1 MNPMHQLTRRP
12 VKAAFGALLLAL
24 AGAILCL
31 SGGQYWAAVQTRAT
45 VERTY
50 TTVAVVT
57 GRISSDE
64 VLTPS
69 AEGGSNAESLR
80 QDSAMAAAIFL
91 AEPEQQNWSIIQSR
105 PKVGLVSGYSP
116 GLKPAISLYTGHS
129 SSDAPYEYS
138 IVEIRADAVT
148 QSNNDWF
155 GESGSANWLLDGQVL
170 GIYGLN
176 DAFRDPSG
184 QRASV
189 SLHQEYDDPAELLHP
204 EAGKRYLLLSRSYTD
219 DEWYLR
225 QHVADFI
232 FMDTNVQSDPW
243 SLDILG
249 NLIRYDQRAN
259 PDGTKY
265 CRLAH
270 DGEFTDDADGLVEL
284 APDEL
289 IYSDPATGA
298 EVYTGLDMGAFGR
311 FSFSAARSRDRE
323 EIMVEDPQQPGNWR
337 PETVDYTQ
345 YNLPSIQELPD
356 GVTAQEV
363 IDSTSSWR
371 TAMESIQTNNHSVPV
386 LAVDSVEGM
395 LEFASGRTQI
405 TQGRSF
411 SQSEYDSGAAVCLI
425 SETLAR
431 ESGLDVG
438 DTLPLSLY
446 EKEKNLM
453 PTMVGDS
460 DPTASYYLPQRG
472 FQQETEYTI
481 VGLYRQSNEWSQGVA
496 SFTPNTVLVPRKSVT
511 CAVETGETGLGVS
524 SGCLWET
531 MVLQNGTIDQMEARL
546 EENGLD
552 GTVTYYDQGYS
563 DIVESLDGYTRVSRT
578 VLLVGLAL
586 WAVVLAAYCVL
597 LPMQEGKTALRMW
610 TLGAKRRD
618 IAGQI
623 WTPSALMALA
633 GTIIALAVSIPGMSW
648 ATDKIQAL
656 TGSDL
661 TLKVSTGQTM
671 ALCAGALAIVLAVI
685 ALVGVSTACRGI
697 RRAE

>member
-1 MNPMHQLTRRP
+1 MNPMTQLTRRP

-24 AGAILCL
+24 AGVILAL
-31 SGGQYWAAVQTRAT
+31 SGGQFWAAVQTRAG
-45 VERTY
+45 VEATY
-50 TTVAVVT
+50 TTVAVIT
-57 GRISSDE
+57 GLGSSEETANRPDG
-64 VLTPS
+64 TS
-69 AEGGSNAESLR
+69 ADAESLR
-80 QDSAMAAAIFL
+80 QSSATGAAIFFQ
-91 AEPEQQNWSIIQSR
+91 APEQQSWDIIRSR
-105 PKVGLVSGYSP
+105 PTVGMVSGYSP
-116 GLKPAISLYTGHS
+116 CLKPAISLYTGHS
-129 SSDAPYEYS
+129 GIDAPYGCS

-148 QSNNDWF
+148 EVNNDWF
-155 GESGSANWLLDGQVL
+155 GESGASVWQLDGQVL

-189 SLHQEYDDPAELLHP
+189 TLCQEYDDPAELLHP

-225 QHVADFI
+225 RNVADWV
-232 FMDTNVQSDPW
+232 FMETNVQLDPW
-243 SLDILG
+243 SLDISG
-249 NLIRYDQRAN
+249 NLIRYDQRKNQSEHWYHTAGDAAEE
-259 PDGTKY
+259 PV
-265 CRLAH
+265 
-270 DGEFTDDADGLVEL
+270 EF
-284 APDEL
+284 APEEL
-289 IYSDPATGA
+289 IYSDPATGI
-298 EVYTGLDMGAFGR
+298 EVTNIDPDAFGQ
-311 FSFSAARSRDRE
+311 FSFAVDALKDTG

-371 TAMESIQTNNHSVPV
+371 MAMESIQTNNHSVPV

-405 TQGRSF
+405 TQGRSI
-411 SQSEYDSGAAVCLI
+411 SQEEYRDGAAVCLI

-446 EKEKNLM
+446 ENEKNL
-453 PTMVGDS
+453 PWTFRTTVGDS

-472 FQQETEYTI
+472 FQQETEYTVI
-481 VGLYRQSNEWSQGVA
+481 GLYRQSSEWGKTVA
-496 SFTPNTVLVPRKSVT
+496 SFTPNSVLTPKKSVT
-511 CAVETGETGLGVS
+511 CAMETGGSAIEASPSGLWG
-524 SGCLWET
+524 T
-531 MVLQNGTIDQMEARL
+531 MILKNGTAGQMESRL
-546 EENGLD
+546 AENGLG

-563 DIVESLDGYTRVSRT
+563 DIVESLDGYTRVSRP
-578 VLLVGLAL
+578 VLCVGLAL

-597 LPMQEGKTALRMW
+597 LPMQESKTALRMW

-623 WTPSALMALA
+623 WTPSALMATA
-633 GTIIALAVSIPGMSW
+633 GTVIALAVSIPGMSW

-661 TLKVSTGQTM
+661 TLTVSTGQTV
-671 ALCAGALAIVLAVI
+671 ALCAGALAIALAVI
-685 ALVGVSTACRGI
+685 ALVSVSTAQRGI
-697 RRAE
+697 RKAE

>member
-24 AGAILCL
+24 AGVILAL
-31 SGGQYWAAVQTRAT
+31 SGGQFWAAARTRAR
-45 VERTY
+45 VEATY

-91 AEPEQQNWSIIQSR
+91 AEQEQQSWDIIRSR
-105 PKVGLVSGYSP
+105 PTVGMVSGYSP
-116 GLKPAISLYTGHS
+116 CLRPAISLYTGHRG
-129 SSDAPYEYS
+129 SDAPYEYS

-148 QSNNDWF
+148 ERNNDWF
-155 GESGSANWLLDGQVL
+155 GESGSANWQLDGQVL

-204 EAGKRYLLLSRSYTD
+204 EAGKRYLLLSHSYTD

-225 QHVADFI
+225 RNVADWV
-232 FMDTNVQSDPW
+232 FMETNVQLDPW

-270 DGEFTDDADGLVEL
+270 DGEFTDDADGFVEL

-289 IYSDPATGA
+289 IYSDPVTGV
-298 EVYTGLDMGAFGR
+298 EVMNVDPDDFGR
-311 FSFSAARSRDRE
+311 FSFAVDALKDTG

-371 TAMESIQTNNHSVPV
+371 MAMESIQTNNHSVPV

-405 TQGRSF
+405 TQGRSI
-411 SQSEYDSGAAVCLI
+411 SQEEYHDGAAVCLI

-472 FQQETEYTI
+472 FQQETEYTVI
-481 VGLYRQSNEWSQGVA
+481 GLYRQSSEWSETVA
-496 SFTPNTVLVPRKSVT
+496 SFTPNSVLTPKKSVT
-511 CAVETGETGLGVS
+511 CAMETGDCAIEASPSGLWG
-524 SGCLWET
+524 T
-531 MVLQNGTIDQMEARL
+531 MILKNGTAGQMEARL
-546 EENGLD
+546 AENNLA

-563 DIVESLDGYTRVSRT
+563 GIMESLDGFSRVSRT
-578 VLLVGLAL
+578 VLWVGLAL
-586 WAVVLAAYCVL
+586 WVVVLAAYCVL

-623 WTPSALMALA
+623 WTPSALMAAA
-633 GTIIALAVSIPGMSW
+633 GTVIALAVSIPGMSW

-661 TLKVSTGQTM
+661 TLKVSTGQTV
-671 ALCAGALAIVLAVI
+671 ALCAGALAIALAVI
-685 ALVGVSTACRGI
+685 ALVSVLTANRGI
-697 RRAE
+697 RKAG

>member
-24 AGAILCL
+24 AGVILAL
-31 SGGQYWAAVQTRAT
+31 SGGQFWAAARTRAG
-45 VERTY
+45 VEATY

-91 AEPEQQNWSIIQSR
+91 AEPEQQNWSIIRSR
-105 PKVGLVSGYSP
+105 PRVGLVSGYSP
-116 GLKPAISLYTGHS
+116 GLKPAISLYTGHRG
-129 SSDAPYEYS
+129 SDAPYEYS

-148 QSNNDWF
+148 ERNNDWF
-155 GESGSANWLLDGQVL
+155 GESGSANWQLDGQVL

-204 EAGKRYLLLSRSYTD
+204 EAGKRYLLLSHSYTD

-225 QHVADFI
+225 RNVADWV
-232 FMDTNVQSDPW
+232 FMETNVQLDPW

-270 DGEFTDDADGLVEL
+270 DGEFTDDADGFVEL

-289 IYSDPATGA
+289 IYSDPVTGV
-298 EVYTGLDMGAFGR
+298 EVMNVDPDDFGR
-311 FSFSAARSRDRE
+311 FSFAVDALKDTG

-371 TAMESIQTNNHSVPV
+371 MAMESIQTNNHSVPV
-386 LAVDSVEGM
+386 LAADSVEGM

-405 TQGRSF
+405 TQGRSI
-411 SQSEYDSGAAVCLI
+411 SQDEYRDGAAVCLI

-481 VGLYRQSNEWSQGVA
+481 VGLYRQNNEWSQGVA

-531 MVLQNGTIDQMEARL
+531 MVLQNGTIDQMESRL
-546 EENGLD
+546 AENGLG

-597 LPMQEGKTALRMW
+597 LPMQESKTALRMW

-623 WTPSALMALA
+623 WTPSALMAVT
-633 GTIIALAVSIPGMSW
+633 GTVIALAVSIPGMSW
-648 ATDKIQAL
+648 ATDKVQAL

-661 TLKVSTGQTM
+661 TLTVSTGQTM
-671 ALCAGALAIVLAVI
+671 ALCAGALAIALAVI
-685 ALVGVSTACRGI
+685 ALVSVSTAQRGI
-697 RRAE
+697 RKAE

>member
-50 TTVAVVT
+50 TTVAVIT
-57 GRISSDE
+57 GLGSSEETANSPDG
-64 VLTPS
+64 TS
-69 AEGGSNAESLR
+69 ADAESLR
-80 QDSAMAAAIFL
+80 QYSALDAATFFQ
-91 AEPEQQNWSIIQSR
+91 EPEQQSWDIIRSR
-105 PKVGLVSGYSP
+105 PTVGMVSGYSP
-116 GLKPAISLYTGHS
+116 CLKPAISLYTGHS
-129 SSDAPYEYS
+129 SSDAPYKYS
-138 IVEIRADAVT
+138 IVEIRVDAVT
-148 QSNNDWF
+148 EVNNDWF
-155 GESGSANWLLDGQVL
+155 GESGSANWQLDGQVL

-189 SLHQEYDDPAELLHP
+189 SLHQEYDDPAKLLHP
-204 EAGKRYLLLSRSYTD
+204 EAGKRYLLLSHSYGD
-219 DEWYLR
+219 SEWSLR
-225 QHVADFI
+225 RNVADWV
-232 FMDTNVQSDPW
+232 FMETNVQLDPW
-243 SLDILG
+243 SLDISG
-249 NLIRYDQRAN
+249 NLIRYDQRKNQSEHWYHTA
-259 PDGTKY
+259 G
-265 CRLAH
+265 
-270 DGEFTDDADGLVEL
+270 DAAEEPVEL
-284 APDEL
+284 APEEL
-289 IYSDPATGA
+289 LYSDPITGV
-298 EVYTGLDMGAFGR
+298 EVMNVDLDSFGL
-311 FSFSAARSRDRE
+311 FSFAVDMFKDTG

-371 TAMESIQTNNHSVPV
+371 MAMESIQTNNHSVPV

-405 TQGRSF
+405 TQGRSI
-411 SQSEYDSGAAVCLI
+411 SQEEYRDGAAVCLI

-438 DTLPLSLY
+438 DALPLSLY
-446 EKEKNLM
+446 EKEKNLV

-460 DPTASYYLPQRG
+460 DPTAYYYLPQRG
-472 FQQETEYTI
+472 FQQETEYTVI
-481 VGLYRQSNEWSQGVA
+481 GLYRQSSEWGKTVA
-496 SFTPNTVLVPRKSVT
+496 SFTPNSVLTPKKSVT
-511 CAVETGETGLGVS
+511 CAMETGSSAIEASPSGLWG
-524 SGCLWET
+524 T
-531 MVLQNGTIDQMEARL
+531 MILKNGTADQMESRL
-546 EENGLD
+546 AENGLG

-578 VLLVGLAL
+578 VLCVGLAL

-597 LPMQEGKTALRMW
+597 LPMQESKTALRMW

-623 WTPSALMALA
+623 WTPSALMAAA
-633 GTIIALAVSIPGMSW
+633 GTVIALAVSIPGMSW

-661 TLKVSTGQTM
+661 TLTVSTGQTV
-671 ALCAGALAIVLAVI
+671 ALCAGALAIALAVI
-685 ALVGVSTACRGI
+685 ALVGTLTARRGI
-697 RRAE
+697 RKAE

>member
-1 MNPMHQLTRRP
+1 MNPLHQLTRRP
-12 VKAAFGALLLAL
+12 VKAAFGVLLLAL

-31 SGGQYWAAVQTRAT
+31 SGGQYWAAVQTRAA

-50 TTVAVVT
+50 TTVAVIT
-57 GRISSDE
+57 GLGSSEETAD
-64 VLTPS
+64 S
-69 AEGGSNAESLR
+69 MNAESLR
-80 QDSAMAAAIFL
+80 QDSAFGAAIFFQ
-91 AEPEQQNWSIIQSR
+91 EPEQQSWDIIRSR
-105 PKVGLVSGYSP
+105 PTVGMVSGYSP
-116 GLKPAISLYTGHS
+116 CLKPAISLYTGHR

-148 QSNNDWF
+148 ERNNDWF
-155 GESGSANWLLDGQVL
+155 GESGSANWQLDGQVL

-204 EAGKRYLLLSRSYTD
+204 EAGKRYLLLSHSYTD
-219 DEWYLR
+219 DEWSLR
-225 QHVADFI
+225 QNVADWV
-232 FMDTNVQSDPW
+232 FMETNVQSDPW

-270 DGEFTDDADGLVEL
+270 DGEFTDDADGFVEL

-289 IYSDPATGA
+289 IYSDPVTGI
-298 EVYTGLDMGAFGR
+298 EVTNIDPDDFGR
-311 FSFSAARSRDRE
+311 FSFAVDALKDTG

-371 TAMESIQTNNHSVPV
+371 MAMESIQTNNHSVPV

-405 TQGRSF
+405 TQGRSI
-411 SQSEYDSGAAVCLI
+411 SQEEYRDGAAVCLI

-472 FQQETEYTI
+472 FQQETEYTVI
-481 VGLYRQSNEWSQGVA
+481 GLYRQSNEWGETVA
-496 SFTPNTVLVPRKSVT
+496 SFTPNSVLTPKKSVT
-511 CAVETGETGLGVS
+511 CTMETGDCAIEASPSGLWG
-524 SGCLWET
+524 T
-531 MVLQNGTIDQMEARL
+531 MILKNGTAGQMEARL
-546 EENGLD
+546 AENNLA

-563 DIVESLDGYTRVSRT
+563 EIVESLDGFSRVSRT
-578 VLLVGLAL
+578 VLWVGLAL
-586 WAVVLAAYCVL
+586 WVVVLAAYCVL
-597 LPMQEGKTALRMW
+597 FPLQEGKTALRMW
-610 TLGAKRRD
+610 TLGTVKRD
-618 IAGQI
+618 ITGSI
-623 WTPSALMALA
+623 WLSSAAVA
-633 GTIIALAVSIPGMSW
+633 VIGTVIALAVSIPGMSW
-648 ATDKIQAL
+648 AIGKLQEL
-656 TGSDL
+656 TGSEL
-661 TLKVSTGQTM
+661 AMSVSPWQTA
-671 ALCAGALAIVLAVI
+671 ALCAVVLVLELAAVALCSALAAR
-685 ALVGVSTACRGI
+685 RGI
-697 RRAE
+697 RKAA

>member
-1 MNPMHQLTRRP
+1 MNPLHQLTRRP
-12 VKAAFGALLLAL
+12 VKAAFGVLLLAL

-31 SGGQYWAAVQTRAT
+31 SGGQYWAAAQTRAA

-50 TTVAVVT
+50 TTVAVIT
-57 GRISSDE
+57 GLGSSEETAD
-64 VLTPS
+64 S
-69 AEGGSNAESLR
+69 MNAESLR
-80 QDSAMAAAIFL
+80 QDSAFGAAIFFQ
-91 AEPEQQNWSIIQSR
+91 EPEQQSWDIIRSR
-105 PKVGLVSGYSP
+105 PTVGMVSGYSP
-116 GLKPAISLYTGHS
+116 CLKPAISLYTGHR

-148 QSNNDWF
+148 EVVNDWF
-155 GESGSANWLLDGQVL
+155 GESGCASWQLDGQVL

-189 SLHQEYDDPAELLHP
+189 TLCQVYDDPAKLLHP
-204 EAGKRYLLLSRSYTD
+204 EAGKRYLLLSHSYGD
-219 DEWYLR
+219 SEWSLR
-225 QHVADFI
+225 QNVADWV
-232 FMDTNVQSDPW
+232 FMETNVQSDPW

-270 DGEFTDDADGLVEL
+270 DGEFTDDADGFVEL

-289 IYSDPATGA
+289 IYSDPATGV
-298 EVYTGLDMGAFGR
+298 EVTNIDPDDFGR
-311 FSFSAARSRDRE
+311 FSFAVDALKDTG

-371 TAMESIQTNNHSVPV
+371 MAMESIQTNNHSVPV

-405 TQGRSF
+405 TQGRSI
-411 SQSEYDSGAAVCLI
+411 SQEEYRDGAAVCLI

-431 ESGLDVG
+431 ESGLNVG

-453 PTMVGDS
+453 PTTVGDS

-472 FQQETEYTI
+472 FQQETEYTVI
-481 VGLYRQSNEWSQGVA
+481 GLYRQSSEWGKTVA
-496 SFTPNTVLVPRKSVT
+496 SFTPNSVLTPKESVT
-511 CAVETGETGLGVS
+511 CAMETGGSAIEASPSGLWG
-524 SGCLWET
+524 T
-531 MVLQNGTIDQMEARL
+531 MILKNGTAGQMEARL
-546 EENGLD
+546 KENNLA

-563 DIVESLDGYTRVSRT
+563 EIVESLDGFSRVSRT
-578 VLLVGLAL
+578 VLWVGLAL
-586 WAVVLAAYCVL
+586 WVVVLAAYCVL
-597 LPMQEGKTALRMW
+597 FPLQEGKTALRMW
-610 TLGAKRRD
+610 TLGTVKRD
-618 IAGQI
+618 ITGSI
-623 WTPSALMALA
+623 WLSSAAVA
-633 GTIIALAVSIPGMSW
+633 VIGTVIALAVSIPGMSW
-648 ATDKIQAL
+648 AIGKLQEL
-656 TGSDL
+656 TGSEL
-661 TLKVSTGQTM
+661 TMSVSPWQTA
-671 ALCAGALAIVLAVI
+671 ALCAVVLVLELAAVALCSALAAR
-685 ALVGVSTACRGI
+685 RGI
-697 RRAE
+697 RKAA

>member
-1 MNPMHQLTRRP
+1 MNPLHQLTRRP
-12 VKAAFGALLLAL
+12 VKAAFGVLLLAL

-31 SGGQYWAAVQTRAT
+31 SGGQYWAAAQTRAT

-50 TTVAVVT
+50 TTVAVIT
-57 GRISSDE
+57 GLGSSE
-64 VLTPS
+64 ET
-69 AEGGSNAESLR
+69 AGSMNAEPLR
-80 QDSAMAAAIFL
+80 QSSATGAAIFFQ
-91 AEPEQQNWSIIQSR
+91 EPEQQSWDIIRSR
-105 PKVGLVSGYSP
+105 PTVGMVSGYSP
-116 GLKPAISLYTGHS
+116 CLKPAISLYTGHRG
-129 SSDAPYEYS
+129 SDAPYEYS

-148 QSNNDWF
+148 EVINDWF
-155 GESGSANWLLDGQVL
+155 GESGSAVWQLDGQVL

-189 SLHQEYDDPAELLHP
+189 TLCQEYDDPAKLLHP
-204 EAGKRYLLLSRSYTD
+204 EAGKRYLLLSHSYTD

-225 QHVADFI
+225 RNVADWV
-232 FMDTNVQSDPW
+232 FMDTNVQLDPW

-259 PDGTKY
+259 PDGTQY
-265 CRLAH
+265 CRPAH

-289 IYSDPATGA
+289 IYSDPVTGI
-298 EVYTGLDMGAFGR
+298 EVTNIDPDAFGR
-311 FSFSAARSRDRE
+311 FSFAVDALKDTG

-371 TAMESIQTNNHSVPV
+371 MAMESIQTNNHSVPV

-405 TQGRSF
+405 TQGRSI
-411 SQSEYDSGAAVCLI
+411 SQEEYRDGAAVCLI

-472 FQQETEYTI
+472 FQQETEYTVI
-481 VGLYRQSNEWSQGVA
+481 GLYRQSSERGKTVA
-496 SFTPNTVLVPRKSVT
+496 SFTPNSVLTPKKSVT
-511 CAVETGETGLGVS
+511 CAMETGDCAIEASPSGLWG
-524 SGCLWET
+524 T
-531 MVLQNGTIDQMEARL
+531 MILKNGTAGQMEARL
-546 EENGLD
+546 AENNLA

-563 DIVESLDGYTRVSRT
+563 GIMESLDGFSRVSRT
-578 VLLVGLAL
+578 VLWVGLAL
-586 WAVVLAAYCVL
+586 WVVVLAAYCVL
-597 LPMQEGKTALRMW
+597 FPLQEGKTALRMW
-610 TLGAKRRD
+610 TLGTVKRD
-618 IAGQI
+618 ITGSI
-623 WTPSALMALA
+623 WLSSAAVA
-633 GTIIALAVSIPGMSW
+633 VIGTVIALAVSIPGMSW
-648 ATDKIQAL
+648 AIGKLQEL
-656 TGSDL
+656 TGSEL
-661 TLKVSTGQTM
+661 TMSVSPWQTA
-671 ALCAGALAIVLAVI
+671 ALCAVVLVLELAAVALCSALAAR
-685 ALVGVSTACRGI
+685 RGI
-697 RRAE
+697 RKAA